1 MKQAVSKAW
10 RLVVPLAAG
19 LLLVSPVSAQFGGRE
34 GEAVIFMLTSKG
46 KGGLTITSPSA
57 PNAQAL
63 VTRFAVIDPNKLPY
77 NPADQP
83 GAFFPQYRLKVLHDE
98 PDDKMQVLSNLEGPA
113 TLHHLYLTTFKLFT
127 FKGVRREYGDA
138 GEPVMDVPPN
148 VFASFY
154 AGQDIG
160 PNEALEAEQ
169 ALVWTSKPLFPPFIP
184 TPRGLHGPLNGPK
197 VSGTQLLLDS
207 ATFPIEV
214 PWAPMYKKYPGAG
227 WKNGFDIKFL
237 EQDTTAGNVAQMVR
251 VHVGVNTQTFKVD
264 GATHL
269 FIVQGDVRLNLPG
282 GTSTPLPTFQYAFIP
297 SGMSFSI
304 SNPRKYD
311 GPSPK

>member
-1 MKQAVSKAW
+1 MKQAVSRGW
-10 RLVVPLAAG
+10 RVFMPLAA
-19 LLLVSPVSAQFGGRE
+19 LSLLVTPVSAQFGGRE
-34 GEAVIFMLTSKG
+34 GEAIIFTLTSKG
-46 KGGLTITSPSA
+46 RGGFTIASPTTA
-57 PNAQAL
+57 NPQAL
-63 VTRFAVIDPNKLPY
+63 VNRFEVIDPNKLPF
-77 NPADQP
+77 NPGDQP
-83 GAFFPQYRLKVLHDE
+83 GAFFPQYRLRVLHDE
-98 PDDKMQVLSNLEGPA
+98 PDDKMQVLLNLEGPA

-127 FKGVRREYGDA
+127 FKGVRREYGDV
-138 GEPVMDVPPN
+138 GEPIMDVPPN

-160 PNEALEAEQ
+160 PNEAMEEEQ

-197 VSGTQLLLDS
+197 TTGTQWLLDS
-207 ATFPIEV
+207 ATFPIQV

-227 WKNGFDIKFL
+227 WKDGFDLKFL
-237 EQDTTAGNVAQMVR
+237 EQDTTAGSVAQMLR
-251 VHVGVNTQTFKVD
+251 IRVGVNTQTFKID

-282 GTSTPLPTFQYAFIP
+282 GGSRPLPTYQYAFIP
-297 SGMSFSI
+297 SGMSISI

-311 GPSPK
+311 GPTTK